1 MSRRVGE
8 RAGEN
13 RLISRGA
20 RWALGLLLGGMVV
33 TIAPASPLAAAGPS
47 LCPAPTVSGVA
58 EAGSNHHYGVP
69 GHTIVTVSGSGLS
82 NPSCSTSV
90 TIGPGSKV
98 TTLDSSQLT
107 VDPSG
112 ASLTFRLPGGPGGA
126 VTVVLT
132 DGLGNSAASNNNFHF
147 YALPT
152 AQLSTPSPPENGAA
166 AISGSNFTFGGTV
179 SRPPSLVL
187 CDGSAPSLHPPV
199 TLGGDTSL
207 SFRAPSVYCR
217 GPATLTFAA
226 PYDSTA
232 GTAVSMPLSAGGIDI
247 AATVSGFSTAGPIAP
262 GGTVTVSG
270 NGFGPA
276 GSASFAGAPAATRWS
291 DGSVSVTVPAAA
303 NTGELT
309 LTRSGDS
316 VVVATGHVS
325 VAATVR
331 SVTPAQASV
340 GDAVTIDGAGFGTT
354 PGQVQIDSTPAPLV
368 SWGPTRIVV
377 TVPDGAHTG
386 QLLIAPAA
394 NAAPDPVS
402 FVVLPHVTELSPTSG
417 GPGTLVAI
425 RGTGFGDTTGKVTLA
440 GRLATVTI
448 WSDHLVVFELPKAL
462 ADGPVSISITTAGAS
477 PETISAD
484 GFTVSLLAG
493 GPTPGN
499 LPGIIKPNPNGTPV
513 ISTKPFVFTPPVQTG
528 PVFVTVDVAATAP
541 SGSDVPYTITVEAFG
556 APVPDLKVSVVI
568 ALEPGADGSINVGT
582 ATTDPAGKVHGFVHL
597 SSVQGATLLLATAG
611 QYQNEV
617 EISTR
622 NVSTS
627 VASAGPFLIN
637 SFSNG
642 AATLV
647 LLALLL
653 LAGVALSMSRGRV
666 AAVAGFSASASAV
679 PLQPAPSAAPAALA
693 ALLRAL
699 AARGPLTAWREHDH
713 AWLRR
718 LGHTWEQNRDLF
730 WRVAGMTAGVLL
742 ILVYLLASIST
753 LTAIP
758 LAVGFGSSVVLP
770 EGTVYGLSAILVSL
784 ALTAIAL
791 RYIYYYRCW
800 VVSRHFFGHPT
811 VPDPAVLAERDV
823 PNMKVQVTTKGG
835 ALPVVERSLMEL
847 ERILDR
853 HPWLQ
858 SKLTAEVITEVAEEA
873 AHLERRFATSS
884 LRVSAVTLPADYAT
898 PNGTQLKARAL
909 HYLVERRREG
919 WNSRDGRTFIVHFD
933 EETLVTEGHLMV
945 LVDYLTGKPRLV
957 SQGPIVYPLE
967 WKNTPWICRALESTR
982 PFGCSECARVM
993 DNPPPPHLHGSN
1005 LVIDERAE
1013 NAVGWDFGTLDGQ
1026 PFVAEDLLFGLRAF
1040 SVLGREAFGWHG
1052 ATMMEQPPLS
1062 LHWAVQQRLR
1072 WVTGALQ
1079 GLRAMRTSHEYDGIA
1094 PRDQRR
1100 LSTSIRYRIA
1110 TYALGFPVGFAGLY
1124 FLIHPAAAE
1133 TQWGS
1138 LVGLWRGLILLSA
1151 AGWVVSYQIGI
1162 ARNLRYQVLT
1172 RAERWKHAGVMLLL
1186 TPIAGLCETV
1196 GPFVALLRWLF
1207 GARRATW
1214 TPTPKLSD
1222 RRIRP
1227 VGQNLLATQAEG
1239 PAEVIEAPALGVDG
1253 AV

>member
-1 MSRRVGE
+1 MPQSRPVGE
-8 RAGEN
+8 RTGVS
-13 RLISRGA
+13 RLVSRGA
-20 RWALGLLLGGMVV
+20 RWMLALLLGGMVIA
-33 TIAPASPLAAAGPS
+33 IAPASHLAAAGPS
-47 LCPAPTVSGVA
+47 LCPAPTVTGVA

-69 GHTIVTVSGSGLS
+69 GHTVVTVSGSGFA
-82 NPSCSTSV
+82 NPSCSASV
-90 TIGPGSKV
+90 TIGPGAKAATV
-98 TTLDSSQLT
+98 DSTQVN

-112 ASLTFRLPGGPGGA
+112 SSLTFRLPGGPGGA

-132 DGLGNSAASNNNFHF
+132 DGLGNSAASNSNFHF
-147 YALPT
+147 YSLPS
-152 AQLSTPSPPENGAA
+152 AQLTTPAPPENSTVG
-166 AISGSNFTFGGTV
+166 ISGANFTFGGTV
-179 SRPPSLVL
+179 KGAPSLVL
-187 CDGSAPSLHPPV
+187 CDGSSPSLRPAV
-199 TLGGDTSL
+199 VLASDTSL

-217 GPATLTFAA
+217 GPASLTFAA
-226 PYDSTA
+226 PYDSNGGA
-232 GTAVSMPLSAGGIDI
+232 PVSMPLSAGGIDV
-247 AATVSGFSTAGPIAP
+247 AATVNGFSTAGPVAP
-262 GGTVTVSG
+262 GATVTVTG

-276 GSASFAGAPAATRWS
+276 GSASFAGAPAPVRWS
-291 DGSVSVTVPAAA
+291 DSSVTLTVPGAA
-303 NTGELT
+303 NTGQVT
-309 LTRSGDS
+309 LTRAGDS
-316 VVVATGHVS
+316 VVVATGQVS
-325 VAATVR
+325 VAAAIR
-331 SVTPAQASV
+331 AVTPSQAST
-340 GDAVTIDGAGFGTT
+340 GDQVTIDGGGFGTAA
-354 PGQVQIDSTPAPLV
+354 GQVQIGSTPAPLV

-386 QLLIAPAA
+386 QLLIAPAV

-402 FVVLPHVTELSPTSG
+402 FVVLPHVIELSPTSG

-425 RGTGFGDTTGKVTLA
+425 RGTGFGDTPGKITLA

-448 WSDHLVVFELPKAL
+448 WSDHLVVFELSKDL
-462 ADGPVSISITTAGAS
+462 AAGPVTISISTAGAS
-477 PETISAD
+477 PQTLDAD
-484 GFTVSLLAG
+484 GFTVLSAAAAG
-493 GPTPGN
+493 PSADN

-513 ISTKPFVFTPPVQTG
+513 ISTKPFVFTPPVQKG
-528 PVFVTVDVAATAP
+528 PVFVTVDVSPTAP
-541 SGSDVPYTITVEAFG
+541 SGSDVPYTISVQAFG
-556 APVPDLKVSVVI
+556 APVPQLKVSVVI

-582 ATTDPAGKVHGFVHL
+582 ATTDAAGRVHGFVHL

-622 NVSTS
+622 NVSAS

-642 AATLV
+642 EAALV
-647 LLALLL
+647 LIALLL
-653 LAGVALSMSRGRV
+653 LTAVALSMSRGRV
-666 AAVAGFSASASAV
+666 AAVAGFSPAASAA
-679 PLQPAPSAAPAALA
+679 AAPPSIAILLRQLALDRPLA
-693 ALLRAL
+693 A
-699 AARGPLTAWREHDH
+699 WRDHDH
-713 AWLRR
+713 AWLRILR
-718 LGHTWEQNRDLF
+718 DSWKQNRDIF
-730 WRVAGMTAGVLL
+730 WRVSGVTAGVLL
-742 ILVYLLASIST
+742 ILVYLVASIST

-758 LAVGFGSSVVLP
+758 LAIGFGSSVVLP

-811 VPDPAVLAERDV
+811 VPDPAVLALRDV
-823 PNMKVQVTTKGG
+823 PYMKVQVTTKGG

-858 SKLTAEVITEVAEEA
+858 PKLTAEVITEIADEA
-873 AHLERRFATSS
+873 AHLEKRFATSS

-898 PNGTQLKARAL
+898 PNGTRLKARAL
-909 HYLVERRREG
+909 HYLVERRRVG
-919 WNSRDGRTFIVHFD
+919 WNSREGRTFIVHFD
-933 EETLVTEGHLMV
+933 EETLVTEGHLLV

-1040 SVLGREAFGWHG
+1040 SILGREAFGWHG

-1079 GLRAMRTSHEYDGIA
+1079 GLRAMRNSSDYDGIA
-1094 PRDQRR
+1094 ARDQRR

-1138 LVGLWRGLILLSA
+1138 LIGLWRGLILLSA
-1151 AGWVVSYQIGI
+1151 LGWVVSYQIGI

-1172 RAERWKHAGVMLLL
+1172 RGDRWKHAGVMLLL

-1207 GARRATW
+1207 GARRASW

-1227 VGQNLLATQAEG
+1227 VGQTVLATQAEG

-1253 AV
+1253 AL